1 MRSEFPGRA
10 GRRRGA
16 AVGMAALVLL
26 PAAAGPARA
35 AAPEVADETVV
46 TGSRIQRPALVGS
59 SPVLGIDAGEFRLQ
73 GAARAED
80 LLRSFPQLYLG
91 QNSGASYEAVG
102 TATVD
107 LRNLGAHRTLV
118 LVNGRRLPAGSPLAR
133 GRGADLNQIPVQLVR
148 RVEVLTGG
156 ASAAYGSDAV
166 AGVVNFQ
173 LRDDFE
179 GLELDYQFS
188 RYRHRN
194 DSSRWRGIAAAGGHP
209 LAPGRAGDGDISAL
223 ALAAGFPLPDA
234 RGHVAAYFDYRH
246 TGAVLQGDRDY
257 SACTLDRTRT
267 RCRGSSAIPAGRFT
281 DFGETARPY
290 DFTVVGDEFVDRAES
305 DLYNYGRSN
314 YFQRPEERHALGLL
328 ARIDAGARAE
338 AYLELMFAETRT
350 TAQIA
355 PSANFFLTD
364 TLRCDHPFL
373 SAQQYRVLCAD
384 RGLGPDDVQ
393 RTVIGRRSVESGER
407 QNDLRHGSARGVL
420 GLRGKL
426 GDAWRYDA
434 FLQYAEVRM
443 KNTYRNDLSR
453 TAIERALDAVRDP
466 ATGAAVCRAALDGTD
481 PACVPW
487 NIFRAGAVTP
497 AMADYLRLSL
507 HARGRTDQGVA
518 SAQLAGSLGAYGLV
532 SPFAERGLS
541 VAFGGE
547 YREENLSY
555 RPNAAY
561 RDGDGAGQGGARLPV
576 RGGFEVAEAFVELS
590 APLAEGRPYAE
601 ELVLDLAWRHSDYD
615 YGETANT
622 YASRLGWAPSA
633 ALRLRGSYQRA
644 VRGAD
649 VRELFLPE
657 GFALF
662 DMPGNDPCAGP
673 VSGPPGEERTALGR
687 SFEEC
692 ARSGVTAAQWGR
704 IENSPSSQYNHLQ
717 GGNEELTPEV
727 ADTWSLGLVWT
738 PPAAAGLSLTAD
750 YYRLR
755 LRDGIGTPSP
765 VAVLEQCLDGRR
777 QYCAAVRRGAVGDLW
792 IGADVASSGHVAA
805 RVSND
810 RRLDVHGVDLVAAHR
825 LGRLEFRNV
834 LSYVESWRLQQL
846 PTAAARDCA
855 GRWGGDCGAP
865 TPALRNRLR
874 VTWHGPQGLRVSG
887 LWRYLSRVE
896 AATPRLADLR
906 EMDYFDLAASWT
918 AGDRLTLR
926 AGVNNLFDREPPN
939 AGDAAGPTIFGN
951 GNTFP
956 GLYDALGQYW
966 HLGAA
971 WAF

>member
-1 MRSEFPGRA
+1 MRIEFLTRA
-10 GRRRGA
+10 GRRRP
-16 AVGMAALVLL
+16 AALGLAVLALL
-26 PAAAGPARA
+26 PAGGSA
-35 AAPEVADETVV
+35 AAPEAPDEIVV
-46 TGSRIQRPALVGS
+46 TGSRLGQSAAVGS

-73 GAARAED
+73 GGARAED

-107 LRNLGAHRTLV
+107 LRNLGAQRTLV
-118 LVNGRRLPAGSPLAR
+118 LVNGRRLPPGSPLAR
-133 GRGADLNQIPVQLVR
+133 GGAADLNQIPMQLVR

-179 GLELDYQFS
+179 GLALDYQFGQ
-188 RYRHRN
+188 YRHRN
-194 DSSRWRGIAAAGGHP
+194 DSARWRGVVAAAGHP
-209 LAPGRAGDGDISAL
+209 PAPGEASDGDISAL
-223 ALAAGFPLPDA
+223 ALTAGFPLPDA
-234 RGHVAAYFDYRH
+234 RGHVAAYFSYRH

-257 SACTLDRTRT
+257 SACTLDRTRSF
-267 RCRGSSAIPAGRFT
+267 CRGSSTIPAGRFT
-281 DFGETARPY
+281 DFGETAQPY
-290 DFTVVGDEFVDRAES
+290 DFTVAGDEFVDRAPD

-314 YFQRPEERHALGLL
+314 YFQRPDERHALGLL
-328 ARIDAGARAE
+328 ARLDAGARAE

-350 TAQIA
+350 VAQIA
-355 PSANFFLTD
+355 PSGNFFLTD

-373 SAQQYRVLCAD
+373 SAQQYRVLCAE
-384 RGLGPDDVQ
+384 RGLGRDDTQ
-393 RTVIGRRSVESGER
+393 RVVIGRRSVESGER
-407 QNDLRHGSARGVL
+407 QNDLRHSSARAVL
-420 GLRGKL
+420 GLRGEL

-434 FLQYAEVRM
+434 FAQYAEVRM
-443 KNTYRNDLSR
+443 KNTFRNDLSR
-453 TAIERALDAVRDP
+453 ARIERALDAVRDP

-487 NIFRAGAVTP
+487 NIFRAGGVTP

-518 SAQLAGSLGAYGLV
+518 SAYLAGELDAYGLV
-532 SPFAERGLS
+532 SPFAGRGLA
-541 VAFGGE
+541 VVLGGE

-561 RDGDGAGQGGARLPV
+561 RAGDGAGQGGASAPV
-576 RGGFEVAEAFVELS
+576 RGGFEVAEVFAELS

-622 YASRLGWAPSA
+622 YAARLGWAPEP

-662 DMPGNDPCAGP
+662 DMPANDPCAGP
-673 VSGPPGEERTALGR
+673 VSGPPGRERTELGR

-704 IENSPSSQYNHLQ
+704 IENSPASQYNYLQ
-717 GGNEELTPEV
+717 GGSAALRPET
-727 ADTWSLGLVWT
+727 ADTWSLGLVWA
-738 PPAAAGLSLTAD
+738 PPAAAGLLLTAD

-765 VAVLEQCLDGRR
+765 AAILDQCLDGRR
-777 QYCAAVRRGAVGDLW
+777 QYCAAVRRGAAGDLW
-792 IGADVASSGHVAA
+792 VGSDVPSSGHVVA
-805 RVSND
+805 RTSND
-810 RRLDVHGVDLVAAHR
+810 RRLDVRGVDLAAEHR
-825 LGRLEFRNV
+825 LGRWEFRNV
-834 LSYVESWRLQQL
+834 LSYVERWRLQQL

-874 VTWHGPQGLRVSG
+874 ATWRGPWGLRLSG

-906 EMDYFDLAASWT
+906 EMDYFDLAADWA
-918 AGDRLTLR
+918 AGGGLTLR
-926 AGVNNLFDREPPN
+926 AGLNNLFDREPPN

-966 HLGAA
+966 YLGAA

>member
-1 MRSEFPGRA
+1 MHDEFLTRN
-10 GRRRGA
+10 GRRRT
-16 AVGMAALVLL
+16 AALALAAL
-26 PAAAGPARA
+26 ALPPAAARD
-35 AAPEVADETVV
+35 AAPEAPDEIVV
-46 TGSRIQRPALVGS
+46 TGSRIGQPAAVGS
-59 SPVLGIDAGEFRLQ
+59 SPVLGIDAGEFRLA

-80 LLRSFPQLYLG
+80 LLRGFPQLYLG
-91 QNSGASYEAVG
+91 QNSGASYQAVG

-107 LRNLGAHRTLV
+107 LRNLGARRTLV

-133 GRGADLNQIPVQLVR
+133 GGAADLNQIPAQLVR

-188 RYRHRN
+188 QYRHRN
-194 DSSRWRGIAAAGGHP
+194 DNARWRGVAAAGGHA
-209 LAPGRAGDGDISAL
+209 LAPGAARDGDISSL
-223 ALAAGFPLPDA
+223 ALTAGFPLPDA
-234 RGHVAAYFDYRH
+234 RGRVTAYFSYRH
-246 TGAVLQGDRDY
+246 ADSVLQGDRDY
-257 SACTLDRTRT
+257 SACTLDRTRSF
-267 RCRGSSAIPAGRFT
+267 CRGSSTIPAGRFT

-290 DFTVVGDEFVDRAES
+290 DFTVAGDEFVDRAPD

-314 YFQRPEERHALGLL
+314 YFQRPDERRALGLF
-328 ARIDAGARAE
+328 AQFDAGARAE
-338 AYLELMFAETRT
+338 AYLELMFAENRT
-350 TAQIA
+350 VTQIA
-355 PSANFFLTD
+355 PSGNFFLTD
-364 TLRCDHPFL
+364 ELRCDHPFL
-373 SAQQYRVLCAD
+373 SPQQYRVLCAE
-384 RGLGPDDVQ
+384 RGLGRDGVQ
-393 RTVIGRRSVESGER
+393 RAVIGRRSVESGER
-407 QNDLRHGSARGVL
+407 QNDLRHRSARAVL
-420 GLRGKL
+420 GLRGEL

-434 FLQYAEVRM
+434 FAQYAEVRM

-466 ATGAAVCRAALDGTD
+466 ATGEVVCRAALDGAD

-487 NIFRAGAVTP
+487 NIFREGAVTP

-518 SAQLAGSLGAYGLV
+518 SAHLAGELDAYGLV
-532 SPFAERGLS
+532 SPFAERGLA
-541 VAFGGE
+541 VAVGAE
-547 YREENLSY
+547 YREENLRY

-561 RDGDGAGQGGARLPV
+561 RAGDGAGQGGASQPV
-576 RGGFEVAEAFVELS
+576 RGGFEVAEAFAELR
-590 APLAEGRPYAE
+590 APLAEGRAYAE

-622 YASRLGWAPSA
+622 YAARLGWAPTA
-633 ALRLRGSYQRA
+633 ALRLRGSHQRA

-662 DMPGNDPCAGP
+662 DMPANDPCAGP
-673 VSGPPGEERTALGR
+673 VSGPPGAERTALGR

-704 IENSPSSQYNHLQ
+704 IENSPASQYNYLQ
-717 GGNEELTPEV
+717 GGNAELRPEV
-727 ADTWSLGLVWT
+727 GDTWSLGLAWT
-738 PPAAAGLSLTAD
+738 PPAAGLTLTAD

-755 LRDGIGTPSP
+755 LRDGIAVPSP
-765 VAVLEQCLDGRR
+765 AAILRQCLDGRL
-777 QYCAAVRRGAVGDLW
+777 QHCAAVRRGAAGDLW
-792 IGADVASSGHVAA
+792 VGSDVATSGRVAA

-810 RRLDVHGVDLVAAHR
+810 RRLDVRGVDLVAEYR
-825 LGRLEFRNV
+825 FGRLELRNV
-834 LSYVESWRLQQL
+834 LSHVERWRLQQL

-855 GRWGGDCGAP
+855 GRWGEDCGAP

-874 VTWHGPQGLRVSG
+874 ATWHGPWGLRVSG

-896 AATPRLADLR
+896 AASPRLADLR
-906 EMDYFDLAASWT
+906 EMDYFDLAASWE
-918 AGDRLTLR
+918 AGARLTLR

-966 HLGAA
+966 FLGAA
-971 WAF
+971 WAI

>member
-1 MRSEFPGRA
+1 MRIEFLTRT
-10 GRRRGA
+10 GRRRTIA
-16 AVGMAALVLL
+16 AVLGVLLL
-26 PAAAGPARA
+26 PAGGPARA
-35 AAPEVADETVV
+35 AAPEAPDEIVV
-46 TGSRIQRPALVGS
+46 TGSRIGQSALVGS

-80 LLRSFPQLYLG
+80 LLRGFPQLYLG

-107 LRNLGAHRTLV
+107 LRNLGARRTLV

-133 GRGADLNQIPVQLVR
+133 GGAADLNQIPAQLIR

-156 ASAAYGSDAV
+156 ASATHGSDAV
-166 AGVVNFQ
+166 AGVVNFH

-179 GLELDYQFS
+179 GVELDYQFS
-188 RYRHRN
+188 QYRHRN
-194 DSSRWRGIAAAGGHP
+194 DSARWRGVVAAGGHP
-209 LAPGRAGDGDISAL
+209 PAPGEASDGDISAL
-223 ALAAGFPLPDA
+223 ALAAGTPLPGG
-234 RGHVAAYFDYRH
+234 RGHVAAYFNYRH

-267 RCRGSSAIPAGRFT
+267 SCRGSSTTPAGRFT

-290 DFTVVGDEFVDRAES
+290 DFTVAGDEFVDRAPD

-314 YFQRPEERHALGLL
+314 YFQRPDERHALGLFAQL
-328 ARIDAGARAE
+328 DAGAGAE
-338 AYLELMFAETRT
+338 AYLELMFSETRT
-350 TAQIA
+350 VAQIA
-355 PSANFFLTD
+355 PSGNFFLTNM
-364 TLRCDHPFL
+364 LRCDHPFL
-373 SAQQYRVLCAD
+373 SAQQYQALCAS
-384 RGLGPDDVQ
+384 RGLGRDDVQ
-393 RTVIGRRSVESGER
+393 RTVIGRRSVESGAR
-407 QNDLRHGSARGVL
+407 QNSLRHGSARGVL
-420 GLRGKL
+420 GLRGEL
-426 GDAWRYDA
+426 GDAWHYDA
-434 FLQYAEVRM
+434 FVQYAEVRM
-443 KNTYRNDLSR
+443 KNAYRNDLSR
-453 TAIERALDAVRDP
+453 IAIERALDAVRDP

-481 PACVPW
+481 PDCVPW
-487 NIFRAGAVTP
+487 NIFRAGGVTP
-497 AMADYLRLSL
+497 EMADYLRLSL
-507 HARGRTDQGVA
+507 HARGRTDQGIA
-518 SAQLAGSLGAYGLV
+518 SAYVGGDLDAYGLV
-532 SPFAERGLS
+532 SPFAGRGLS
-541 VAFGGE
+541 VVVGGE

-561 RDGDGAGQGGARLPV
+561 RAGDGAGQGGASQPV
-576 RGGFEVAEAFVELS
+576 RGGFEVAEVFLELS
-590 APLAEGRPYAE
+590 APLAEDRPYAE

-622 YASRLGWAPSA
+622 YAARLGWAPDP

-662 DMPGNDPCAGP
+662 DMPDNDPCAGP
-673 VSGPPGEERTALGR
+673 VSGPPGQERTAAGR

-704 IENSPSSQYNHLQ
+704 IENSPASQYNYLQ
-717 GGNEELTPEV
+717 GGNAQLTPES

-765 VAVLEQCLDGRR
+765 AAILRQCLDGRR
-777 QYCAAVRRGAVGDLW
+777 QYCAAVRRGAAGDLW
-792 IGADVASSGHVAA
+792 VGSDVAASGHVVS

-810 RRLDVHGVDLVAAHR
+810 RRLDVHGVDLVAEHR
-825 LGRLEFRNV
+825 FGSLEFSNV
-834 LSYVESWRLQQL
+834 LSYVERWKLQQL
-846 PTAAARDCA
+846 RTAAARDCA

-874 VTWHGPQGLRVSG
+874 VTWRGPWGLRVGG

-906 EMDYFDLAASWT
+906 EMDYFDLTASWAAS
-918 AGDRLTLR
+918 GRLTLR

-966 HLGAA
+966 FLGAR
-971 WAF
+971 WAL